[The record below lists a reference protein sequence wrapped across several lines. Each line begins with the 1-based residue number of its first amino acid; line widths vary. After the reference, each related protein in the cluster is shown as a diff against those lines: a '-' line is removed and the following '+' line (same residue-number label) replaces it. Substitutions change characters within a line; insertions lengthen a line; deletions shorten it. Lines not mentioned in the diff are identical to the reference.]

1 MGRNGRGAS
10 VSQYEVKYGSE
21 HGRKW
26 IAGHI
31 PMKSGIVLYID
42 SRTGVG
48 IDQLY
53 RYISDFLRYQARQM
67 SIPSYGMDDLMQEL
81 TAIAL
86 AAIPDYSIERSANML
101 TFLQNHIKNRMV
113 NLYKFATEK
122 CRTATHGT
130 YRFCK
135 MRCPNCDKTFIFD
148 DNHDVIDR
156 CPNCLSSTSEGR
168 WRKYPVPIMML
179 SADEEIPLRD
189 GGYTT
194 ISDCASPEDVA
205 ILGIQPSESE
215 QDVVNNLSI
224 NSAID
229 GLEPSTK
236 KIISLFLEGRTL
248 FEISE
253 EIGISTSAI
262 KARLQG
268 LSKNKNLLEA
278 LGKDK

>member
-1 MGRNGRGAS
+1 M
-10 VSQYEVKYGSE
+10 SQYEVKYGFE
-21 HGRKW
+21 CGKKW
-26 IAGHI
+26 ITGHI
-31 PMKSGIVLYID
+31 PMKSGVVLYID

-53 RYISDFLRYQARQM
+53 KYISDFLRYQARQM
-67 SIPSYGMDDLMQEL
+67 SIPSYGTDDLVQEL
-81 TAIAL
+81 SAIAL

-101 TFLQNHIKNRMV
+101 TFLQNHIKNRMI
-113 NLYKFATEK
+113 NIYKYATEK

-135 MRCPNCDKTFIFD
+135 TRCPNCEKTFIFD
-148 DNHDVIDR
+148 ENHEIMDR
-156 CPNCLSSTSEGR
+156 CPHCLTSTSEGR
-168 WRKYPVPIMML
+168 WRKYPVPIMVL

-189 GGYTT
+189 GGHTT
-194 ISDCASPEDVA
+194 ISECASPEDVL
-205 ILGIQPSESE
+205 ILGMRSSGSE

-236 KIISLFLEGRTL
+236 KIISLFFEGRTL

-253 EIGISTSAI
+253 EIGISMSAI

-268 LSKNKNLLEA
+268 LSKNKALLEA
-278 LGKDK
+278 LGKEQ